1 MAQPN
6 YVTLAETKLHV
17 GLRSTTTDQDAKL
30 TDAIGDA
37 SDHVDS
43 ETRTFWDQR
52 DLTITT
58 EAIFANQRKLF
69 MPAPIISITSI
80 TEAGVLIDP
89 TNFKVYRTW
98 IEKLN
103 SSFSE
108 VTGRFEIGG
117 PVWSRVQ
124 QDIVV
129 VGRFGYKTNETP
141 RDIKLITKELA
152 GVFSGLKTRSFVSDD
167 GVASTVLVTE
177 IPDWVDRKLVSRRLP
192 IVIGQ
197 RLLVVDT

>member
-1 MAQPN
+1 MAAPL
-6 YVTLAETKLHV
+6 YVTKDEVKRHI
-17 GLRSTTTDQDAKL
+17 GLRTTTTDQDAAID
-30 TDAIGDA
+30 DAIGDA
-37 SDHVDS
+37 SDHIDA

-58 EAIFANQRKLF
+58 EAVFRNQRRLF

-80 TEAGVLIDP
+80 TEAGVALD
-89 TNFKVYRTW
+89 TANFVIYRTW
-98 IEKLN
+98 IEKVN
-103 SSFSE
+103 TAFTE
-108 VTGRFEIGG
+108 ITGRFEIGG

-152 GVFSGLKTRSFVSDD
+152 GVFSGLKTRSFISDD
-167 GVASTVLVTE
+167 GIASTVVVTE
-177 IPDWVDRKLVSRRLP
+177 IPTWVNDKIFSRRLP

-197 RLLVVDT
+197 RFVVVNT